1 MLFRSDKAAV
11 TLGVQ
16 LVVSFVDLDDRVW
29 VDGSQAGH
37 GFLAW
42 PFPCVAVISAGNA
55 PARRA
60 RVLETTVSGTSGT
73 IRRSRSIAQSRK
85 RGAIWLELVNGS
97 RRR

>member
-1 MLFRSDKAAV
+1 M

-16 LVVSFVDLDDRVW
+16 LVVSFVDLDERVW

-42 PFPCVAVISAGNA
+42 PFPYVAVISAGNA

-60 RVLETTVSGTSGT
+60 RVLEKTSQGPLALSAAPD
-73 IRRSRSIAQSRK
+73 RSHN
-85 RGAIWLELVNGS
+85 RGKGVRYGWS
-97 RRR
+97 W